1 MDVFRDAKVELN
13 GFLEQNLKQYSR
25 LRNFD
30 FGPDKRH
37 NVSQL
42 SKYISHRVVNEYDV
56 VRATLG
62 VSTYE
67 SAEKFIQ
74 EVFWRVYWKG
84 WLEHRPTVWH
94 DFIAFDQ
101 QDESLRQKNNKNYI
115 AAVNAETGIAC
126 FDYWLH

>member
-1 MDVFRDAKVELN
+1 MIDGNEMDVFRDSEAELN
-13 GFLEQNLKQYSR
+13 RFLGQNLEQYSR

-30 FGPDKRH
+30 FGPDKRD

-42 SKYISHRVVNEYDV
+42 SKYISHRTVDEYDV

-67 SAEKFIQ
+67 RAEKFIQ

-84 WLEHRPTVWH
+84 WLEHRPTVWY

-101 QDESLRQKNNKNYI
+101 QDESLRQKNDKNYK
-115 AAVNAETGIAC
+115 AAVNGETGIA
-126 FDYWLH
+126 